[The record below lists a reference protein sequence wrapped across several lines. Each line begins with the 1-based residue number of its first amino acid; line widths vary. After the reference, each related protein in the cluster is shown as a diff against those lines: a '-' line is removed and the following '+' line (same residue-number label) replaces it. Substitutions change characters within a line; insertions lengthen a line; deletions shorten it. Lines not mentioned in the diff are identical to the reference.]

1 MQACISASKAA
12 SSDAFVSMRSMAA
25 PPAKVSRLIAEASQ
39 TAPPKLLH
47 AAKKYMITLSQHA
60 SGHA

>member
-1 MQACISASKAA
+1 V
-12 SSDAFVSMRSMAA
+12 FMRSMAA